1 MSNID
6 FKVEMMDVS
15 YPKQYVGFFSVK
27 KKISKFKCTHMGG

>member
-6 FKVEMMDVS
+6 VKVEMMDVS

-27 KKISKFKCTHMGG
+27 KNNK